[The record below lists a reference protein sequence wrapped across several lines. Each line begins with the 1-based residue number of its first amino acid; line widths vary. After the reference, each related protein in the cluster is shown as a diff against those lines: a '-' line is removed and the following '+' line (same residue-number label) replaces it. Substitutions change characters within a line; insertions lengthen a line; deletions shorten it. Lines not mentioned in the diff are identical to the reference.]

1 MTTSSS
7 INILNTK
14 KFLKKYSIQKYKPEG
29 NSNIYLAAQT
39 KSIGFFLLK
48 KIFKIKKKNFFENLI
63 YIFADITFAV
73 LISPMS

>member
-7 INILNTK
+7 ANIFNAK
-14 KFLKKYSIQKYKPEG
+14 IFKKYSIQKYKPEG

-48 KIFKIKKKNFFENLI
+48 KIFKIKKK
-63 YIFADITFAV
+63 IFLKI
-73 LISPMS
+73 